1 MTLRIGNAAG
11 TSRLLLV
18 RISVVGSDPEIWRL
32 IEVNSSLTL
41 DQVHEV
47 IQRVIGWRDSHLHTF
62 TDTDPYERLPDR
74 GGQGLAPRQWQIQSS
89 LDNHLDGLLETEW
102 TLGQVLTES
111 SGPLFYE
118 YDFGDGWIHRLEL
131 IEVVP
136 AAAGDLMARVI
147 QAERRGPLEDSG
159 GIGGYMELLA
169 ALGDPAHESHH
180 ELAQWVADTLG
191 PWQTFDPD
199 VVDVD
204 EINRE
209 LDRLFTSPDD
219 GSQSAAPVSL
229 LDELTRSRMPRGLQR
244 EFRSYLE
251 AADIRGA
258 IVIDAA
264 VAERM
269 VAPFLWLI
277 RRIGV
282 DGLQLTSVGWLPP
295 VVVSNAMRDLQWG
308 WRWIGAFN
316 REQQTLPILLLRQNA
331 QRLGLVR
338 KLKGRLVL
346 GAEAKKLLD
355 DPVGLWFL
363 LARSIARRQQHDYEQ
378 AAALLLALEVAAG
391 KREGKREYLRPIS
404 FGLSALGWTTFT
416 GWDLPTKAV
425 ADVIKQ
431 SWDVLFDLGV
441 FVNDGRRHEVIGVTP
456 EGRTFAR
463 AVLQA

>member
-1 MTLRIGNAAG
+1 MTVRISNAAG
-11 TSRLLLV
+11 TSRLLRV
-18 RISVVGSDPEIWRL
+18 RISVVGSEPEIWRL
-32 IEVNSSLTL
+32 IEVGSSLTL
-41 DQVHEV
+41 DRVHEV
-47 IQRVIGWRDSHLHTF
+47 IQRVIGWRDCHLHSF
-62 TDTDPYERLPDR
+62 TDTDPYKQLPNRD
-74 GGQGLAPRQWQIQSS
+74 GQGSAPRRWFTQNS
-89 LDNHLDGLLETEW
+89 LDDDLEGLLETEW

-131 IEVVP
+131 LEVIP
-136 AAAGDLMARVI
+136 AATGDPMARAI

-159 GIGGYMELLA
+159 GTGGYRELLD
-169 ALGDPAHESHH
+169 ALGDPAHERHD
-180 ELAQWVADTLG
+180 ELSQWVAGTLG
-191 PWQTFDPD
+191 PWQLFDPD

-209 LDRLFTSPDD
+209 LDRFFSTPDD
-219 GSQSAAPVSL
+219 GSQSAAPVSF
-229 LDELTRSRMPRGLQR
+229 LDELIRSRMPPGLQR
-244 EFRSYLE
+244 EFRSYLK

-295 VVVSNAMRDLQWG
+295 VVVSDAMRDLG
-308 WRWIGAFN
+308 WASRWIGAFN
-316 REQQTLPILLLRQNA
+316 RENQTLPILLLRENA

-363 LARSIARRQQHDYEQ
+363 LARSFARRHQHDYEQ
-378 AAALLLALEVAAG
+378 AAALLLALEVTAG
-391 KREGKREYLRPIS
+391 KREGRREYLRPVS
-404 FGLSALGWTTFT
+404 FGLSALGWTTST
-416 GWDLPTKAV
+416 GWDLPTEVV
-425 ADVIKQ
+425 ADLIKQ

>member
-1 MTLRIGNAAG
+1 MAVRISNAAG
-11 TSRLLLV
+11 TSSLLRV

-32 IEVNSSLTL
+32 IEMDSSLTL
-41 DQVHEV
+41 DRVHEV
-47 IQRVIGWRDSHLHTF
+47 IQRVIGWRDSHLHRF
-62 TDTDPYERLPDR
+62 TDMNPYEQPPGR
-74 GGQGLAPRQWQIQSS
+74 GGQGLAPRQWQTQNS
-89 LDNHLDGLLETEW
+89 LDDEFDGLLETEW
-102 TLGQVLTES
+102 TLGQVLNES

-131 IEVVP
+131 IEVIP
-136 AAAGDLMARVI
+136 AATGDPMARAI
-147 QAERRGPLEDSG
+147 HAERRGPLEDSG
-159 GIGGYMELLA
+159 GIGGYRELLDVLA
-169 ALGDPAHESHH
+169 DPAHERHH
-180 ELAQWVADTLG
+180 ELAEWVVDTLG
-191 PWQTFDPD
+191 PWQSFDPD
-199 VVDVD
+199 VVDID
-204 EINRE
+204 QINRE

-229 LDELTRSRMPRGLQR
+229 LDEFTRSRIPRGLQR

-295 VVVSNAMRDLQWG
+295 VVVSDAMEDLG
-308 WRWIGAFN
+308 WASRWIGTFN
-316 REQQTLPILLLRQNA
+316 RENQTLPIRLLRENA
-331 QRLGLVR
+331 QRLGLIR

-363 LARSIARRQQHDYEQ
+363 LARSLAHRQQHDYEQ
-378 AAALLLALEVAAG
+378 AAALLLALEVAVG

-404 FGLSALGWTTFT
+404 FGLSALGWTTST
-416 GWDLPTKAV
+416 GWDLSTEVV
-425 ADVIKQ
+425 ADLIKQ
-431 SWDVLFDLGV
+431 SWDALFDLGV

>member
-1 MTLRIGNAAG
+1 MTVRTGNAAG
-11 TSRLLLV
+11 TSRLLQV
-18 RISVVGSDPEIWRL
+18 RISVVGSEPEIWRL
-32 IEVNSSLTL
+32 VEVDSSLTL
-41 DQVHEV
+41 DRVHEV
-47 IQRVIGWRDSHLHTF
+47 IQRVIGWRDCHLHFF
-62 TDTDPYERLPDR
+62 TDTDPYERLPNT
-74 GGQGLAPRQWQIQSS
+74 GGQGLAPRQWQTQNS
-89 LDNHLDGLLETEW
+89 LDNDLDGLPETEW

-131 IEVVP
+131 IEVIP
-136 AAAGDLMARVI
+136 TATGDPMARVI

-159 GIGGYMELLA
+159 GIGGYTELLY
-169 ALGDPAHESHH
+169 ALGDPAHERHD
-180 ELAQWVADTLG
+180 ELAQWVAGTLG
-191 PWQTFDPD
+191 PWQSFDPGA
-199 VVDVD
+199 VDID
-204 EINRE
+204 QINRE
-209 LDRLFTSPDD
+209 LDWLFTAPDD

-229 LDELTRSRMPRGLQR
+229 LDELTRRMPPGLQR

-264 VAERM
+264 VAEQM

-295 VVVSNAMRDLQWG
+295 VVVSDAMRDLQWG

-316 REQQTLPILLLRQNA
+316 REQQTLPILLLRENA
-331 QRLGLVR
+331 QRLGLIR
-338 KLKGRLVL
+338 KLKGKLVL

-363 LARSIARRQQHDYEQ
+363 LARSVARRQHHDYEQ
-378 AAALLLALEVAAG
+378 AAALLLALEVAVG

-404 FGLSALGWTTFT
+404 FGLSALGWTTST
-416 GWDLPTKAV
+416 GWDLPTEVV
-425 ADVIKQ
+425 ADVIRQ

-441 FVNDGRRHEVIGVTP
+441 FINDGRRHEVIGVTP
-456 EGRTFAR
+456 EGQTFAR